1 MWATSDGPRI
11 EDFGITEE
19 DLVQAPRLFV
29 ASHRPWI
36 FVLTYL
42 VVAMALFFGILLTGG
57 SWSAAAFFTIILLAA
72 GSVLLLPILVAA
84 LCVGERAEERW
95 LCKRVPVLRACF
107 AYRSAVDEHR
117 RRKTTL
123 SRPRP
128 CSAEEWAALPAASF
142 RAEVASLLEEW
153 PHGSVASFDREATG
167 FDFSVPLDDSV
178 VILRCEAGSRPVAAA
193 VGRELAAA
201 VADRRATRALIV
213 TTAGAS
219 PTLTDYIAGRPIS
232 VVTPSQL
239 HATIEKS
246 ELPPPPG

>member
-1 MWATSDGPRI
+1 VWATSDGPKI
-11 EDFGITEE
+11 EDFGITEA
-19 DLVQAPRLFV
+19 DLVRVPRLFV

-36 FVLTYL
+36 FVLSYL
-42 VVAMALFFGILLTGG
+42 VAAVVLFLGILLAGS

-72 GSVLLLPILVAA
+72 GSVLLLPMLVAA

-95 LCKRVPVLRACF
+95 LCNRVPVLRACL
-107 AYRSAVDEHR
+107 AYRKAVDEHR
-117 RRKTTL
+117 RRKTTV

-128 CSAEEWAALPAASF
+128 CSAEAWAALPAASF

-153 PHGSVASFDREATG
+153 PHGSVTSFDREATG
-167 FDFSVPLDDSV
+167 VDFSVPLDDSE

-193 VGRELAAA
+193 VGRELVAA
-201 VADRRATRALIV
+201 VADRRAVRALIV

-219 PTLTDYIAGRPIS
+219 PALSDYIAGRPVS

-239 HATIEKS
+239 HAFITRR
-246 ELPPPPG
+246 ELPAPPA